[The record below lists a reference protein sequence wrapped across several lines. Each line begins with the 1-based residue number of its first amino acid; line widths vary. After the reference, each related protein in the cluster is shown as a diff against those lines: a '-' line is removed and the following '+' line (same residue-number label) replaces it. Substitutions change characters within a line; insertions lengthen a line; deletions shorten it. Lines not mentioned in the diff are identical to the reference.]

1 MRTTINLEDDVAS
14 EVARLRRERG
24 LGVSEAVN
32 ELARAGFAATRTD
45 YEYQH
50 PTRDMGALIDVA
62 NVADVLELLDE
73 SDRSEGATRAS

>member
-1 MRTTINLEDDVAS
+1 MRTTINLDDDVAS

-32 ELARAGFAATRTD
+32 ELARAGLAVARTN
-45 YEYQH
+45 YVYRH
-50 PTRDMGALIDVA
+50 PTRNMGARVDLT

-73 SDRSEGATRAS
+73 TDRSEGAPRAS